1 METKISNVN
10 NKPIR
15 RKKIQRRNRFVA
27 LLVGFGLF
35 STADMIVDRAEARND
50 NRVIPSGYTEYY
62 SKYSIDVNDNVYDI
76 AEKFWVD
83 ELYEDYYFTLDN
95 YVKEIG
101 RVNDINIHNITPY
114 QDIIVPTLVEEQ
126 NIYLQQI
133 NFLNESLKNLDRWV
147 QYEVNYG
154 DTILSLA
161 YYGAG
166 DTNEAY
172 VLKDEISK
180 RNGGN
185 DIYAGQTISIINP
198 EIGAIKKE
206 IKRYEELLNK
216 SLEQNNNH
224 VL

>member
-1 METKISNVN
+1 M
-10 NKPIR
+10 
-15 RKKIQRRNRFVA
+15 
-27 LLVGFGLF
+27 
-35 STADMIVDRAEARND
+35 
-50 NRVIPSGYTEYY
+50 
-62 SKYSIDVNDNVYDI
+62 
-76 AEKFWVD
+76 
-83 ELYEDYYFTLDN
+83 
-95 YVKEIG
+95 
-101 RVNDINIHNITPY
+101 
-114 QDIIVPTLVEEQ
+114 
-126 NIYLQQI
+126 
-133 NFLNESLKNLDRWV
+133 NESLKNLDRWV

-172 VLKDEISK
+172 ILKDEISK